1 MIKKICLAPGRR
13 RKENDAFEGPGSGP
27 SHSLSPPPSILLV
40 LLPSRFPLFRV
51 RSTPFRDCL
60 AASEFKP
67 FFEWLEMRQ
76 SDGRLNRTLKIYFS
90 SFIVII
96 LYLCQL
102 PNSYPYFFFLLLTL
116 PVSSPFSD
124 DIFSYCGLHVFQSFL
139 IYIYQT
145 ECLE

>member
-102 PNSYPYFFFLLLTL
+102 PNSYPYFFLVTDIARIVPFFGRHIFILWIAC
-116 PVSSPFSD
+116 VSVLFN
-124 DIFSYCGLHVFQSFL
+124 L
-139 IYIYQT
+139 YIPD
-145 ECLE
+145 